1 VKPEEDKGSD
11 AEHAL
16 KIKLPFRIFKH
27 NFEAMV
33 LQTMTIQVRNSKAI
47 SLLKELE
54 TKKLISIVESPQGE
68 PKKDLASRLLGCL
81 SEEQADAMHAEL
93 EKMRNEW
100 ERDF

>member
-1 VKPEEDKGSD
+1 MKPEEDKGSD

-54 TKKLISIVESPQGE
+54 TK
-68 PKKDLASRLLGCL
+68 
-81 SEEQADAMHAEL
+81 AEL
-93 EKMRNEW
+93 VY
-100 ERDF
+100 DFDDFYSPLK